1 MLKILTFRCFHIQR
15 WIWFTLCRQEAFS
28 LLKKDVKNKKQPM
41 VSRGGMNPCSVN
53 PFETCCGKYR
63 ERNSL
68 RASPVSS
75 SSWTLMYYSRCSEH
89 LWWTN
94 NLLDGDALWHSV
106 LTCEVLCD
114 LSAGCHPWKH
124 SFRSR
129 DVKLT
134 LSWLISCTGK
144 VMVLLKL
151 HLDCYYY
158 CRWTKGNKA
167 KRLSLEKFCPI

>member
-15 WIWFTLCRQEAFS
+15 WIWFTLCRQEAFR

-41 VSRGGMNPCSVN
+41 VSRGGMNLCSVN
-53 PFETCCGKYR
+53 QFETCCGKYR

-94 NLLDGDALWHSV
+94 NLLHGDALWHSV
-106 LTCEVLCD
+106 LTREVLWDLLICWFATH
-114 LSAGCHPWKH
+114 LSAECCYWKH
-124 SFRSR
+124 SFRSI

-134 LSWLISCTGK
+134 LNWLISCTGK
-144 VMVLLKL
+144 VMILLKL

-158 CRWTKGNKA
+158 CRWTKGN
-167 KRLSLEKFCPI
+167 